1 MPFLRRSLKGWP
13 LFLLIALAAALAA
26 AAIDP
31 ALIKARNRQDL
42 KALDAIIAQAKQ
54 NAAANPKSAAAQYKL
69 ALADSYAAQVAQE
82 LRDKKR
88 SAAYAEAG
96 IDPARTAV
104 SLEDGNAEYHRLYGQ
119 LCGQVIPGNP
129 LLGALKYGHCAR
141 DEIETAIK
149 LNDKSA
155 LAYLSRGIGNYYL
168 PAAMGGG
175 VDLALKDIDHAIA
188 LDPKLGEAYL
198 WKGIVLRK
206 AGKDNE
212 ARAALERAL
221 QLNPER
227 LWTKQELAKIPVQ
240 NSSH

>member
-1 MPFLRRSLKGWP
+1 MWSRKLVDLTG
-13 LFLLIALAAALAA
+13 
-26 AAIDP
+26 
-31 ALIKARNRQDL
+31 ARF
-42 KALDAIIAQAKQ
+42 
-54 NAAANPKSAAAQYKL
+54 
-69 ALADSYAAQVAQE
+69 
-82 LRDKKR
+82 
-88 SAAYAEAG
+88 G
-96 IDPARTAV
+96 
-104 SLEDGNAEYHRLYGQ
+104 RLYVIGLAPEKRYNKPAW
-119 LCGQVIPGNP
+119 LCRCDCGRVKVIPGNP